1 MKHNFP
7 SWLIPN
13 ISLAGWISCSALYC
27 LHWSSLSQ
35 CDGQERKVCWAAAG
49 CNFIVLAASRHLTAV
64 CPDWFHQT
72 PAAPG
77 KAGGTAGLQGGH
89 VTLILPGTG
98 GYKEWG
104 GVATIFW
111 YFSKFRFVYL
121 LLKVFFLVKN
131 IYWAIDLVLVFALES
146 WARWA
151 VRWQNTQQT
160 SNNYNYNTV
169 SRHRHADIAP
179 PLLSPHYTLILRLSL
194 PLTRS
199 GFFVVRL
206 TSKNLNI
213 SMRFKVFKSKY

>member
-13 ISLAGWISCSALYC
+13 ISLAGWISFSALYWKC
-27 LHWSSLSQ
+27 SLSQ

-89 VTLILPGTG
+89 VTL
-98 GYKEWG
+98 
-104 GVATIFW
+104 FW
-111 YFSKFRFVYL
+111 YFAKFCFVCL

-131 IYWAIDLVLVFALES
+131 IYWAIALVLVFALES

>member
-1 MKHNFP
+1 MTHTKYFTAQLCTDCTEVLCLNVTDRRGKFAGRLQVVILLCWQQAVTWQP
-7 SWLIPN
+7 SVQIGSIKLQPHQ
-13 ISLAGWISCSALYC
+13 ARQG
-27 LHWSSLSQ
+27 
-35 CDGQERKVCWAAAG
+35 GCWTARWT
-49 CNFIVLAASRHLTAV
+49 CHSHLTR
-64 CPDWFHQT
+64 H
-72 PAAPG
+72 G
-77 KAGGTAGLQGGH
+77 GLQRMKGGR
-89 VTLILPGTG
+89 G
-98 GYKEWG
+98 W
-104 GVATIFW
+104 VATIFW
-111 YFSKFRFVYL
+111 YFAKFCFVCL

>member
-1 MKHNFP
+1 MTHTKYFTAQLCTACTEVLCLNVTDRRGKFAGRLQVVILLCWQQAVTWQP
-7 SWLIPN
+7 SVQIGS
-13 ISLAGWISCSALYC
+13 IK
-27 LHWSSLSQ
+27 LH
-35 CDGQERKVCWAAAG
+35 
-49 CNFIVLAASRHLTAV
+49 
-64 CPDWFHQT
+64 PHQ
-72 PAAPG
+72 ARQGA
-77 KAGGTAGLQGGH
+77 AGLQGGH
-89 VTLILPGTG
+89 VTL
-98 GYKEWG
+98 
-104 GVATIFW
+104 FW
-111 YFSKFRFVYL
+111 YFAKFCFVCL
-121 LLKVFFLVKN
+121 LLKVIFLVKN